1 MFDFLDDIEQLLDRD
16 SELEGFQNRKYVF
29 FISD

>member
-16 SELEGFQNRKYVF
+16 SELEGFHIRKYVF